1 MYVYCLTKIK
11 NIKMISKYYATLRL
25 QSWSCFI
32 NWFRCVVQPWP
43 CLLNILGFGPVA
55 KFQTPCEWGNSP
67 YPALCVP
74 SLHSTNRW
82 SYVHETDDEVAM
94 VKCPQ
99 AAGRA
104 NQIASV
110 SVSITGGQLHKR
122 NRPKSY
128 LHLYPPSSSWTRSRE
143 GSFLVWQS
151 DTQADNDMEMM
162 VFISTHSYEILALL

>member
-1 MYVYCLTKIK
+1 MCGSALVWLV
-11 NIKMISKYYATLRL
+11 KYSWIWPSGLNPNTMWDRRQPRLPLAT
-25 QSWSCFI
+25 
-32 NWFRCVVQPWP
+32 CV
-43 CLLNILGFGPVA
+43 L
-55 KFQTPCEWGNSP
+55 
-67 YPALCVP
+67 YPDF
-74 SLHSTNRW
+74 TNRW

-128 LHLYPPSSSWTRSRE
+128 LHLYSPSSSWTRSTTQR
-143 GSFLVWQS
+143 GRAKHLRKAVRYSGWWLYGNDGFHKHTFLWDISPSLNSIDKGWVRLPWGMSFAICRSWW
-151 DTQADNDMEMM
+151 DE
-162 VFISTHSYEILALL
+162 